1 MVENMR
7 VTQGENAESSWM
19 SKMSQLQLTEKA
31 QRMCET
37 GLGTEC
43 SFWCS
48 IVKSL
53 LLSRT
58 LSFKQWG
65 WVT

>member
-1 MVENMR
+1 MQNLP
-7 VTQGENAESSWM
+7 GM
-19 SKMSQLQLTEKA
+19 SKMSPGATVVDKKGPKDVQDRA
-31 QRMCET
+31 
-37 GLGTEC
+37 GTEC